1 MRSRNNNNIKTQS
14 ANTTDKEFK
23 LYLFERVPSEVLQ
36 KRRIGV
42 YDHII

>member
-1 MRSRNNNNIKTQS
+1 MRSKVNNSQTQS
-14 ANTTDKEFK
+14 ANIADKEPK

-42 YDHII
+42 YDYII